1 MTRQLSTDSVSS
13 LNSLSSA
20 CSISS
25 SANCSSSKSKKKKKG
40 WLRSSFSKA
49 FSRSRKNKNGSV
61 SDVED
66 FRRLQ
71 TDGDVINNTDIS
83 APSSPLL
90 NNHVLNSSSQNL
102 KVSQSSSA

>member
-1 MTRQLSTDSVSS
+1 MTRQLSADSVSS

-20 CSISS
+20 CSVGS
-25 SANCSSSKSKKKKKG
+25 SANCSSAKGKKKKKG

-49 FSRSRKNKNGSV
+49 FSRSRRNRNGSV

-66 FRRLQ
+66 FRRMQ
-71 TDGDVINNTDIS
+71 GDVDGPMHGDVS

-90 NNHVLNSSSQNL
+90 SAAHNGADSPQSVNSNTS
-102 KVSQSSSA
+102 VP